1 MDVTFRDEKRFVW
14 AQLNGTWNLDELPPL
29 LDSIRKE
36 CAARKCV
43 LLLVDLLVLQ
53 NGEISTFE
61 RYKMGMAAA
70 SLAGGV
76 GRMATLA
83 RPDQIDPQR
92 FGETVAR
99 NRGMNVRIFEDEKAA
114 LSWLLEG
121 TDKPI

>member
-1 MDVTFRDEKRFVW
+1 
-14 AQLNGTWNLDELPPL
+14 
-29 LDSIRKE
+29 
-36 CAARKCV
+36 
-43 LLLVDLLVLQ
+43 
-53 NGEISTFE
+53 
-61 RYKMGMAAA
+61 MAAA

-76 GRMATLA
+76 GRMAALA

-99 NRGMNVRIFEDEKAA
+99 NRGMNIRIFSELQPA